1 LLLLLMLVLLVP
13 VLLLMLVLLVPVLLL
28 MLVLLVPVLLL
39 MLVLLVLVLLLM
51 LVLLLLVLGMNHKD
65 NINLQHITMILLTLQ
80 IKTNLNFNNWPKKH
94 S

>member
-1 LLLLLMLVLLVP
+1 LL
-13 VLLLMLVLLVPVLLL
+13 LLLMLVLLVPVLLL

-51 LVLLLLVLGMNHKD
+51 LVLLVPVLLLMLVLLLGMNHKD
-65 NINLQHITMILLTLQ
+65 NINLQHIIMILLTLQ
-80 IKTNLNFNNWPKKH
+80 IITNLNLNNWPKKH